1 MSTAKKKL
9 TTCEPK
15 TAVAYARYSSA
26 RQRDVSI
33 EQQLQDI
40 RAYAEREGYKIIY
53 EYADHAKSGFHNVE
67 RRTEFQAMLR
77 AADSGTFD
85 TVIAWKVDR
94 FGRNR
99 RESAIFKGQLA
110 DHGVKVVY
118 AMEPIPDGAAGV
130 LTEGMLESLA
140 EWYSRNIAENTK
152 RGLMDNARKC
162 YFNGQR
168 TLGYQMGPD
177 HRYMINE
184 PQAAVV
190 RRIFTLYSQG
200 YSFQA
205 IANILN
211 SEGITTVNGIPFRK
225 NSLTHMITNDTYIG
239 VYHYCDVRIPGG
251 VPPIIDRDLWDACQ
265 AMRKKTMRHQ
275 EKNTMDYYLS
285 GKCFCGRCGA
295 RLDGNYG
302 TGRGKRYYYYICSAR
317 HKDKTKC
324 DAPNTPKDKI
334 EKDIFDFIF
343 SQVLDGPLM
352 DNFVNSVADVLAAS
366 IAESPVEK
374 LRSDLN
380 DTNRRIDNINKA
392 ISEGIWTRQTAAM
405 LSDLTEK
412 ADILQQKIAY
422 HQMTDGKAVS
432 KDRIR
437 FMMHKIAE
445 GRRDDPAYLKSVA
458 SILINSIT
466 VYDHQL
472 RVVVNAAENVSQI
485 PQEDLPPVDDLPDGS
500 CLALRPTGVPRL
512 VTVEPYPVIVFKIAI

>member
-33 EQQLQDI
+33 EQQLRDI
-40 RAYAEREGYKIIY
+40 RGYAEREGYTIIY

-77 AADSGTFD
+77 AAESGSFD

-99 RESAIFKGQLA
+99 RESAVFKGQLA

-118 AMEPIPDGAAGV
+118 AMEPIPEGAAGV

-140 EWYSRNIAENTK
+140 EWYSRNIGENTK

-177 HRYMINE
+177 HKYMINE
-184 PQAAVV
+184 TQAAVV

-211 SEGITTVNGIPFRK
+211 SEGITTINGIPFRK
-225 NSLTHMITNDTYIG
+225 GSLTHMITNDTYIG

-251 VPPIIDRDLWDACQ
+251 VPAIIDRDLWDACQ
-265 AMRKKTMRHQ
+265 AMRKKAMRHQ
-275 EKNTMDYYLS
+275 ERQTTDYYLS
-285 GKCFCGRCGA
+285 GKCFCGRCNGH
-295 RLDGNYG
+295 LVGNYG
-302 TGRGKRYYYYICSAR
+302 TGRGKRYYYYVCSER
-317 HKDKTKC
+317 HTDKTKC
-324 DAPNTPKDKI
+324 DAPNTSKNKL
-334 EKDIFDFIF
+334 EKEVFDYLF
-343 SQVLDGPLM
+343 QKVLDSHLL
-352 DNFVNSVADVLAAS
+352 DNFIDSVADVLADS
-366 IAESPVEK
+366 LLESPVEK
-374 LRSDLN
+374 LREDLN
-380 DTNRRIDNINKA
+380 DTNRRIDNINRA
-392 ISEGIWTRQTAAM
+392 ISEGIWTKQTAAM
-405 LSDLTEK
+405 LTDLNARAEE
-412 ADILQQKIAY
+412 LQQKISF
-422 HQMTDGKAVS
+422 HQLTDGKAIS

-437 FMMHKIAE
+437 FLMHKVKE
-445 GRRDDPAYLKSVA
+445 GKRDDPAYLKA
-458 SILINSIT
+458 LAGTLINSIT
-466 VYDHQL
+466 VYDHWL
-472 RVVVNAAENVSQI
+472 RVVINAAENVNQI
-485 PQEDLPPVDDLPDGS
+485 PPEELPPLDQLPDG
-500 CLALRPTGVPRL
+500 CLALRQTEVLRL